1 MLVHNSEA
9 ITAVE
14 KHVKDRKSFRS

>member
-14 KHVKDRKSFRS
+14 KHVKERKSFRS